1 MSVPVGRRKQSRF
14 EAQHQFYRL
23 RDEVTRLTMNQFG
36 FSYEKYNQQIEKY
49 REAHK
54 TAVNADEVVARW
66 KAKAEGFYRAF
77 IPEERRVVLEILRKI
92 ESEFTFGNSIYPSE
106 TPAKVMEFCERR
118 KHINAAISNC
128 YVLKQELNYIIRVLP
143 VDLNKFTRFAEAI
156 DKQVALYKGVRQAD
170 SRLMK
175 PKKKQ
180 GKENSGE
187 KPCEIQG
194 GL

>member
-14 EAQHQFYRL
+14 EAQHQFYIL
-23 RDEVTRLTMNQFG
+23 RTEVTKLVMNSFG
-36 FSYEKYNQQIEKY
+36 FSNEKYQEQIERY

-54 TAVNADEVVARW
+54 SASNVDEVVARW
-66 KAKAEGFYRAF
+66 KAKAEGFYRIF
-77 IPEERRVVLEILRKI
+77 IPEERRVVLEMLRKI
-92 ESEFTFGNSIYPSE
+92 ESEFTFGNSIYPTE

-118 KHINAAISNC
+118 KHIDNAIAEC
-128 YVLKQELNYIIRVLP
+128 YVLKQELNYIIRTLP

-170 SRLMK
+170 NRLMK